1 MLLDMVKVIGAKA
14 VPAGQV
20 KTLAI
25 DTADWAEMLCVRDIC
40 ARRKWDGIEDAGYG
54 KGYTYLEEEF
64 GRLLN
69 LLAAGR
75 GRRVQRCARGP
86 CADAQVRAAGRIR
99 RL

>member
-1 MLLDMVKVIGAKA
+1 M
-14 VPAGQV
+14 
-20 KTLAI
+20 
-25 DTADWAEMLCVRDIC
+25 RDIC

-69 LLAAGR
+69 LLQQVVDAGCNVVLAAM
-75 GRRVQRCARGP
+75 RRCCKFEQP
-86 CADAQVRAAGRIR
+86 DRIR